1 MDQRPLAPA
10 LIGRG
15 TLSSYRDMLR
25 ALETLENV
33 EYRFVAHGEV
43 VDEGSAT
50 LVKLMADPGSA
61 TLIVNGCL
69 FLNVASYRFLDFG
82 RNAEGRW
89 EFVLHGD
96 ASALTLV
103 HLPESEEPDAAERR
117 PRLLSEEEVPD
128 FESLILL
135 DEEDEDD

>member
-1 MDQRPLAPA
+1 
-10 LIGRG
+10 
-15 TLSSYRDMLR
+15 MLR

-33 EYRFVAHGEV
+33 EYRFVAHSEV

-50 LVKLMADPGSA
+50 LVKLMADPSSA

-82 RNAEGRW
+82 RNAEERW
-89 EFVLHGD
+89 EFILHGD
-96 ASALTLV
+96 ASTLTLL
-103 HLPESEEPDAAERR
+103 HLPESEEADAAERR